1 MNTWFLEIKM
11 KSDFMKRIN
20 KKKSAIISLIA
31 LFCLGIGYY
40 VLAISPHQR
49 AVQSFNEVTAKIQKE
64 NRSLEETIKVSK
76 KLLSSKDKP
85 LDEKLTVE
93 LKNEV
98 STAEKKKQVIPK
110 IKKKTSDIN
119 KQVKS
124 LKKPI
129 NYTTEIKELQD
140 KNQKYSTSV
149 KQLKQITN
157 PSNTF
162 VESRLKEIDTIS
174 DVQSATE
181 DNDPNQGL
189 NKQGSYTAA
198 VYFSDNEVTNPVA
211 GADLV
216 AKGTDAGGC
225 VEVYKTAEDAK
236 KRNDYLSAFD
246 GLPTVINPG
255 SHYVY
260 GTVVIRV
267 AASLTAS
274 QQNALT
280 QKIYEKLIE
289 IKDDNTNKNTSKT
302 ETSSSTKPSSSSS
315 SSSTQTTVSESAQSN
330 TNTVA
335 GSAPTTPAQQQDAG
349 VPESSKETSVN
360 PEFHSNFDENGY
372 NRLLGVYMQDMVD
385 EANNYHAT
393 TEPSSSTGSSE

>member
-1 MNTWFLEIKM
+1 M
-11 KSDFMKRIN
+11 KIDFMK
-20 KKKSAIISLIA
+20 KMDTKKSAIISLIV
-31 LFCLGIGYY
+31 LLCFGIGYY
-40 VLAISPHQR
+40 VLVISPHQK
-49 AVQSFNEVTAKIQKE
+49 AVKSFNEVTTRIQKE
-64 NRSLEETIKVSK
+64 NRSLEETIKASK
-76 KLLSSKDKP
+76 ELLSSKDKP
-85 LDEKLTVE
+85 LDENLTVE

-110 IKKKTSDIN
+110 IKNKKSDIN

-124 LKKPI
+124 LKKTI
-129 NYTTEIKELQD
+129 NYSTELKNLKD

-267 AASLTAS
+267 SASLTAS

-289 IKDDNTNKNTSKT
+289 IKDDSTSKNSSKT
-302 ETSSSTKPSSSSS
+302 ETSPSTQPSSSSS
-315 SSSTQTTVSESAQSN
+315 SSTTQTTVSESAQSN

-335 GSAPTTPAQQQDAG
+335 GSTPTTPAQQQDAG
-349 VPESSKETSVN
+349 VPESSKETRVN
-360 PEFHSNFDENGY
+360 PEFHSNIDENGY
-372 NRLLGVYMQDMVD
+372 NTLLGVYVQDMID
-385 EANNYHAT
+385 QANNYHAT

>member
-1 MNTWFLEIKM
+1 M
-11 KSDFMKRIN
+11 KFDFMKKIDT
-20 KKKSAIISLIA
+20 KKSAIISLIV
-31 LFCLGIGYY
+31 LLCFGIGYY

-49 AVQSFNEVTAKIQKE
+49 AVKSFNEVTAKIQKE
-64 NRSLEETIKVSK
+64 NSSLEETIKASK
-76 KLLSSKDKP
+76 ELLNSKDKP
-85 LDEKLTVE
+85 LDENLTVE

-98 STAEKKKQVIPK
+98 STAEKKKQGIPK

-129 NYTTEIKELQD
+129 NYSTEIKNLKD

-289 IKDDNTNKNTSKT
+289 IKDDSTSKNSSKT
-302 ETSSSTKPSSSSS
+302 ETSSSTQPSSSSS

>member
-1 MNTWFLEIKM
+1 MI
-11 KSDFMKRIN
+11 
-20 KKKSAIISLIA
+20 
-31 LFCLGIGYY
+31 
-40 VLAISPHQR
+40 
-49 AVQSFNEVTAKIQKE
+49 AKIEKE
-64 NRSLEETIKVSK
+64 NRSLEETIKASK

-85 LDEKLTVE
+85 LDENLTVK

-98 STAEKKKQVIPK
+98 STVEKKKQVIPK

-129 NYTTEIKELQD
+129 NYSTEIKNLKD

-162 VESRLKEIDTIS
+162 VESRLKEIVTIT

-181 DNDPNQGL
+181 NNDPNQDL

-198 VYFSDNEVTNPVA
+198 VYFADNEVTNPVA

-216 AKGTDAGGC
+216 AKGMDAGGC

-246 GLPTVINPG
+246 GLPIT
-255 SHYVY
+255 
-260 GTVVIRV
+260 
-267 AASLTAS
+267 
-274 QQNALT
+274 
-280 QKIYEKLIE
+280 
-289 IKDDNTNKNTSKT
+289 
-302 ETSSSTKPSSSSS
+302 
-315 SSSTQTTVSESAQSN
+315 
-330 TNTVA
+330 
-335 GSAPTTPAQQQDAG
+335 
-349 VPESSKETSVN
+349 
-360 PEFHSNFDENGY
+360 
-372 NRLLGVYMQDMVD
+372 
-385 EANNYHAT
+385 
-393 TEPSSSTGSSE
+393 

>member
-1 MNTWFLEIKM
+1 M
-11 KSDFMKRIN
+11 KSDFMKRMN
-20 KKKSAIISLIA
+20 AKKSDIISLIV
-31 LFCLGIGYY
+31 LLCFGIGYY
-40 VLAISPHQR
+40 LLIISPHQK
-49 AVQSFNEVTAKIQKE
+49 AVKSFNEVTARIQKE
-64 NRSLEETIKVSK
+64 NRSLEETIKASK
-76 KLLSSKDKP
+76 ELLSSKDKP
-85 LDEKLTVE
+85 LDENLTVE

-110 IKKKTSDIN
+110 IKKTTSDIN

-129 NYTTEIKELQD
+129 NYTTEIKELKD

-198 VYFSDNEVTNPVA
+198 VYFADNEVTNPVA

-225 VEVYKTAEDAK
+225 VEVYKTVEDAK

-289 IKDDNTNKNTSKT
+289 IKDDCTSKNTSKT
-302 ETSSSTKPSSSSS
+302 ETSSSTKPTSSSP
-315 SSSTQTTVSESAQSN
+315 SSTQATGSEAQSD
-330 TNTVA
+330 TKTVT
-335 GSAPTTPAQQQDAG
+335 GSAPTTPTQHQDSG
-349 VPESSKETSVN
+349 VTESSS
-360 PEFHSNFDENGY
+360 
-372 NRLLGVYMQDMVD
+372 M
-385 EANNYHAT
+385 
-393 TEPSSSTGSSE
+393 GSSE

>member
-1 MNTWFLEIKM
+1 M
-11 KSDFMKRIN
+11 KFDFMKKIDT
-20 KKKSAIISLIA
+20 KKSVIISLIV
-31 LFCLGIGYY
+31 LLCFGIGYY

-64 NRSLEETIKVSK
+64 NSSLEETIKVSK

-85 LDEKLTVE
+85 LDENLTVE

-98 STAEKKKQVIPK
+98 LTAEKKKQVIPK
-110 IKKKTSDIN
+110 IKKTSDIN

-129 NYTTEIKELQD
+129 NYSTEIKHLND

-174 DVQSATE
+174 EVQSATE

-189 NKQGSYTAA
+189 NKQGSCTAA
-198 VYFSDNEVTNPVA
+198 VYFADNEVTNPVA

-274 QQNALT
+274 QQNTLT
-280 QKIYEKLIE
+280 QKIYEKLTQLE
-289 IKDDNTNKNTSKT
+289 NDNTSKNTSKT
-302 ETSSSTKPSSSSS
+302 ETSSFTKPSSSSS
-315 SSSTQTTVSESAQSN
+315 SSTQATISESAQSD
-330 TNTVA
+330 TKTVA
-335 GSAPTTPAQQQDAG
+335 GSAPTTPTQQQDSG
-349 VPESSKETSVN
+349 VSDSSQDMGVN
-360 PEFHSNFDENGY
+360 PEFHSNIDENGY
-372 NRLLGVYMQDMVD
+372 NTLLGVYVQDMID
-385 EANNYHAT
+385 QANNYHAT
-393 TEPSSSTGSSE
+393 TEPSSGSSE